1 MPHHPRVGHRP
12 RRVGVGPRVSPS
24 KPCQI
29 GQRGNLP
36 DLQSKPWNLVSNW
49 SSAWAGSDGVW
60 SSTPISSDAIS
71 HLNNQRAVEFE
82 ANRDA
87 RHVAANDSTGR
98 LSGMDEISPDQLAV
112 LVVTAA
118 RGDEDAWRELVD
130 RFAPRVFGLIRAQ
143 CRDEDLAEEI
153 TQSTF
158 CTIAA
163 KLRDYEEV
171 GRFESWLMRIAMNRL
186 RDEMRR
192 RARQANPA
200 DEATL
205 VGLAGDGG
213 RCVRQSVLL
222 LSRRVRFMEFT
233 WPTTAP
239 RLCVVRY
246 KDRNLRKD
254 GLALALKKIGM
265 KLTDAE
271 FQDFFATCDLNG
283 DGKVTRKE
291 LGDSLSSLFH
301 VVSKLT
307 NGRFL
312 RGETLQRMAIT
323 ESEVASAVGEHA
335 PIDIFQASAPAI
347 SPACRRAA
355 PRVLDQPP
363 FTPIC

>member
-1 MPHHPRVGHRP
+1 
-12 RRVGVGPRVSPS
+12 
-24 KPCQI
+24 
-29 GQRGNLP
+29 
-36 DLQSKPWNLVSNW
+36 
-49 SSAWAGSDGVW
+49 VW
-60 SSTPISSDAIS
+60 SSTLISSDAIS

-82 ANRDA
+82 ADRDA

-98 LSGMDEISPDQLAV
+98 PSGMDEISPDQLAA

-213 RCVRQSVLL
+213 RSSEAVETDSLPAGPLREAIEQLPEADREVLYLRHVSGLSFKQLAEALGAPVGTL
-222 LSRRVRFMEFT
+222 LARHHR
-233 WPTTAP
+233 
-239 RLCVVRY
+239 
-246 KDRNLRKD
+246 
-254 GLALALKKIGM
+254 ALKKVKAILEGI
-265 KLTDAE
+265 
-271 FQDFFATCDLNG
+271 QGG
-283 DGKVTRKE
+283 DP
-291 LGDSLSSLFH
+291 S
-301 VVSKLT
+301 
-307 NGRFL
+307 
-312 RGETLQRMAIT
+312 
-323 ESEVASAVGEHA
+323 
-335 PIDIFQASAPAI
+335 
-347 SPACRRAA
+347 
-355 PRVLDQPP
+355 
-363 FTPIC
+363 

>member
-1 MPHHPRVGHRP
+1 
-12 RRVGVGPRVSPS
+12 
-24 KPCQI
+24 
-29 GQRGNLP
+29 
-36 DLQSKPWNLVSNW
+36 
-49 SSAWAGSDGVW
+49 VW
-60 SSTPISSDAIS
+60 LSTSISSDAIS

-82 ANRDA
+82 ADRDA

-98 LSGMDEISPDQLAV
+98 PSGMDEISPDQLAA

-213 RCVRQSVLL
+213 RSSEAVETDSLPAGPLREAIEQLPEADREVLYLRHVSGLSFKQLAEALGAPVGTL
-222 LSRRVRFMEFT
+222 LARHHR
-233 WPTTAP
+233 
-239 RLCVVRY
+239 
-246 KDRNLRKD
+246 
-254 GLALALKKIGM
+254 ALKKVKAILEGI
-265 KLTDAE
+265 
-271 FQDFFATCDLNG
+271 Q
-283 DGKVTRKE
+283 
-291 LGDSLSSLFH
+291 
-301 VVSKLT
+301 
-307 NGRFL
+307 
-312 RGETLQRMAIT
+312 GEDP
-323 ESEVASAVGEHA
+323 S
-335 PIDIFQASAPAI
+335 
-347 SPACRRAA
+347 
-355 PRVLDQPP
+355 
-363 FTPIC
+363 